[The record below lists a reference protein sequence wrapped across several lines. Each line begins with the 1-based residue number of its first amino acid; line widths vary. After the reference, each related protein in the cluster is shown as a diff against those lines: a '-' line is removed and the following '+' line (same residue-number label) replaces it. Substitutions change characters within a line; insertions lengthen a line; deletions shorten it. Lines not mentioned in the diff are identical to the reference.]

1 MAKDTGMATLAHILA
16 LFTGFLG
23 PLIIMLAADD
33 DFAEQNARNALNFQ
47 IMVNVVGIILG
58 VLSLTIILMILT
70 LPLLLILG
78 VLHLVFCVIA
88 AAKANNGEAW
98 KYPLTPDIV

>member
-1 MAKDTGMATLAHILA
+1 MADDTGMAVLAHILA

-47 IMVNVVGIILG
+47 IM
-58 VLSLTIILMILT
+58 LTIGYFVAFVLTFVLIGLLLFPILML
-70 LPLLLILG
+70 
-78 VLHLVFCVIA
+78 LHLVFCVIA